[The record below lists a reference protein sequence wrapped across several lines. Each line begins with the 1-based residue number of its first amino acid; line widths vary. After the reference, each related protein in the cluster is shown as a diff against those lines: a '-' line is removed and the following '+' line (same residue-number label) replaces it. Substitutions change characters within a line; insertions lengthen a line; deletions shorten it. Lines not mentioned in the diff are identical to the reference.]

1 MADNI
6 IGETIEGVAG
16 LPAQIATKAVKTV
29 LGKPDDNNQDFVEGL
44 TGKPVSSQKA
54 YDLKLNDQQKKQ
66 QNLAVVRSNIKSLM
80 TPKAKPQQVP
90 PSYIS
95 GKPGFS
101 IEKIQKMQKLQEE
114 RKKNLPAGRQGRLP
128 PLPVSAK
135 VGQGSAEIGKFVSG

>member
-1 MADNI
+1 MDNNI

-44 TGKPVSSQKA
+44 TGRSVTPQKMRALQVS
-54 YDLKLNDQQKKQ
+54 DQQKKQ

-95 GKPGFS
+95 GKQGFS

-114 RKKNLPAGRQGRLP
+114 RKKKPP

-135 VGQGSAEIGKFVSG
+135 QGQGSGEIGKFVAG